1 MLDMLLCIIPK
12 INPDAPTVGPAVLK
26 ATLEKSGYSC
36 KVLDLNIRLFR
47 EFEKH
52 GDKQYFFENDRVFK
66 KDIDDN
72 DFFRDEILTKYEYV
86 IDEWMEEF
94 KLLNPKFIGMSML
107 SSYSR
112 AIATI
117 LSYRLR
123 QEMPDTKIVWGGAEV
138 THRTKQYLDN
148 GMIDFYVWGDGEQAI
163 LDLMAG
169 NYDAPGI
176 NKDATQL
183 EDLNTV
189 EIPNYDDIDW
199 SQYHELKFK
208 KPVYVTGSRGC
219 VKRCTFCN
227 VYEIWPK
234 YTFRSGESIAKEI
247 ITVREKYDRETFR
260 FTDSLINGSMKAF
273 KTLLEGLSEYRKTY
287 NDDFTWVSQWIIRS
301 KRQFP
306 EEWYRMM
313 KEAGCEEVEIGMES
327 FVQKIRY
334 DMKKKFTDEDMW
346 FCLEMLQKYKIPST
360 LMMIVGWPTETEE
373 DHQQTLDTVRKIY
386 DLGWATSK
394 ADDGK
399 TPLIWFSFA
408 NTLMLDETQPL
419 WQEIKDDLD
428 YYNDEVDW
436 SYKGNDLETRNRR
449 FKEVNDLIKELTG
462 QKKSWMFMKKEAEIQ
477 NKLTEVA

>member
-26 ATLEKSGYSC
+26 ATLEKAGYSC

-86 IDEWMEEF
+86 IDQWMEEF

-138 THRTKQYLDN
+138 THRTKMYLDN

-169 NYDAPGI
+169 KYDAPGI

-183 EDLNTV
+183 DDLNTV

-208 KPVYVTGSRGC
+208 AS
-219 VKRCTFCN
+219 
-227 VYEIWPK
+227 
-234 YTFRSGESIAKEI
+234 
-247 ITVREKYDRETFR
+247 VRH
-260 FTDSLINGSMKAF
+260 
-273 KTLLEGLSEYRKTY
+273 
-287 NDDFTWVSQWIIRS
+287 W
-301 KRQFP
+301 
-306 EEWYRMM
+306 
-313 KEAGCEEVEIGMES
+313 
-327 FVQKIRY
+327 
-334 DMKKKFTDEDMW
+334 
-346 FCLEMLQKYKIPST
+346 
-360 LMMIVGWPTETEE
+360 
-373 DHQQTLDTVRKIY
+373 
-386 DLGWATSK
+386 
-394 ADDGK
+394 
-399 TPLIWFSFA
+399 
-408 NTLMLDETQPL
+408 
-419 WQEIKDDLD
+419 
-428 YYNDEVDW
+428 
-436 SYKGNDLETRNRR
+436 
-449 FKEVNDLIKELTG
+449 
-462 QKKSWMFMKKEAEIQ
+462 
-477 NKLTEVA
+477 

>member
-1 MLDMLLCIIPK
+1 MIDMLICIIPK

-26 ATLEKSGYSC
+26 ATLQKAGYSC
-36 KVLDLNIRLFR
+36 TVLDLNIDMFR

-52 GDKQYFFENDRVFK
+52 GDKEYFFENDRVFK
-66 KDIDDN
+66 QDIDDN
-72 DFFRDEILTKYEYV
+72 DFFRNDLLLKYEYV
-86 IDEWMEEF
+86 IDRWMEEF
-94 KLLNPKFIGMSML
+94 KNINPKYIGMSML

-112 AIATI
+112 AIATT
-117 LSYRLR
+117 LCLRLR

-138 THRTKQYLDN
+138 TGRTKRYLDK
-148 GMIDFYVWGDGEQAI
+148 GMIDYYVWGDGEQAI

-169 NYDAPGI
+169 NFTAPGI
-176 NKDATQL
+176 NGSSTQL
-183 EDLNTV
+183 FSLDNV
-189 EIPNYDDIDW
+189 EIPNYDDINW
-199 SQYHELKFK
+199 SRYYKLKFH

-234 YTFRSGESIAKEI
+234 YTYRSGESIAKEI
-247 ITVREKYDRETFR
+247 FAVREKYDRQTFR

-273 KTLLEGLSEYRKTY
+273 KTLLEGLSEYRTEH
-287 NDDFTWVSQWIIRS
+287 NDNFKWVSQWIIRS
-301 KRQFP
+301 KKQFP
-306 EEWYRMM
+306 EDWYRMM

-360 LMMIVGWPTETEE
+360 LMMIIGWPTETEE
-373 DHQQTLDTVRKIY
+373 DHEETLDTVRKIY
-386 DLGWATSK
+386 DLGWASSK
-394 ADDGK
+394 AEDGK

-408 NTLMLDETQPL
+408 NTLMLDDTQPV

-428 YYNDEVDW
+428 YYNDEIDW
-436 SYKGNDLETRNRR
+436 SYKGNDLATRNRR
-449 FKEVNDLIKELTG
+449 FKEVNDLITELTG
-462 QKKSWMFMKKEAEIQ
+462 QSKSWMLQKKEADM
-477 NKLTEVA
+477 KTRMLDAS